1 MVLVVD
7 RLRDA
12 EAMGLTRA
20 QRTRV
25 GRIATELAGIG
36 PTLPGT
42 IARRETRCGKAGCR
56 CGADPPQLHGPYWW
70 WTRSVDGKTI
80 TRMLPDDLYERY
92 GQYFDHQRR
101 ARQLLAELDA
111 IGLAVLEAD
120 PNYGRRRGRGPTSP
134 AAPVDDPRSRR
145 R

>member
-1 MVLVVD
+1 M
-7 RLRDA
+7 A
-12 EAMGLTRA
+12 LTRA

-25 GRIATELAGIG
+25 GRITAGLATIG

-42 IARRETRCGKAGCR
+42 ITRRETRCGKPGCR

-80 TRMLPDDLYERY
+80 TRILPDELYERY
-92 GQYFDHQRR
+92 RPYFDHQRR

-111 IGLAVLEAD
+111 IGLAALETD
-120 PNYGRRRGRGPTSP
+120 PHYGKRRGRGPTSP
-134 AAPVDDPRSRR
+134 PTPVDNPRSPHH
-145 R
+145 